1 MYSPESVESGER
13 KTGGEAANRRA
24 GIDRLEARISEL
36 EGLVE
41 ALEETPEGEVVG
53 VLERAVTL
61 LAEVND
67 RLEAGLES
75 SENEARELGELLE
88 RVDFGPLDEAL
99 ERAQRPPEAPG
110 GGAGRG

>member
-1 MYSPESVESGER
+1 MYSPLSMKNR
-13 KTGGEAANRRA
+13 DRNTGIEAADRHT

-41 ALEETPEGEVVG
+41 ALEEIPDGEVVG
-53 VLERAVTL
+53 VLEQAVAL

-75 SENEARELGELLE
+75 TENEARELGELLQ

-99 ERAQRPPEAPG
+99 EKAQRPPEDPG
-110 GGAGRG
+110 RHG